1 MNEALIFLLKT
12 LVLGAVTGFVVGYL
26 FKKLSKA
33 VAIIAA
39 IFVVTIFVLGHN
51 ELLNI
56 DWLSVKETGNELYL
70 QIFKK
75 YEARLILFFRNI
87 PFILGFIIGGILGL
101 KMK

>member
-1 MNEALIFLLKT
+1 MNEVLLFLLKT
-12 LVLGAVTGFVVGYL
+12 LLLGLVTGFVAGYL
-26 FKKLSKA
+26 FKKISKA
-33 VAIIAA
+33 VVIIAA
-39 IFVVTIFVLGHN
+39 IIVVAIFVLGHN

-87 PFILGFIIGGILGL
+87 PFVLGFIIGSILGL